1 MVQSESL
8 AKEDSTLVVGLDNGG
23 TSNNATVLH
32 PKGFLVEE
40 LIETPSRVKEGP
52 EAALHELVVAFDNV
66 LARTSTDP
74 DQVRVVGLA
83 SPGPASAGGV
93 ISERGSTNFEHP
105 DWCGFDLR
113 AALESRLDRRVAY
126 INDGNAAAL
135 YAHHRYFGARAPDHS
150 SVSIVIGT
158 GLGGGLVHR
167 GRVVTGS
174 AGMAGELGHVH
185 IPMEGLLEPDQ
196 PVPYCNCGFVAD
208 AESVASLTGIENN
221 LLPYWLTR
229 FSGHALSSADSPG
242 RAAQAVR
249 SYGEAGDAMALR
261 IFTQQAQAIGR
272 LFTIVANVLD
282 PDAYFVGGGVVE
294 TSEQFRSWYLQVARE
309 NTILRAES
317 ARVATFHLVP
327 DLDMAGAR
335 GAALAALE
343 AVHN

>member
-1 MVQSESL
+1 MHSAPDPAGESIV
-8 AKEDSTLVVGLDNGG
+8 VVGLDNGG
-23 TSNNATVLH
+23 TCNNATVLH
-32 PKGFLVEE
+32 PKGFLVDE
-40 LIETPSRVKEGP
+40 LIETPSLVKQGP
-52 EAALHELVVAFDNV
+52 EAALYELVFAFENV

-74 DQVRVVGLA
+74 DEVQVVGLA
-83 SPGPASAGGV
+83 SPGPASADGV

-113 AALESRLDRRVAY
+113 GALESKLGRRVAY

-135 YAHHRYFGARAPDHS
+135 YAHHRHFGARAQEHS
-150 SVSIVIGT
+150 SVSLVIGT

-167 GRVVTGS
+167 GRVVTGA

-185 IPMEGLLEPDQ
+185 IPLEGLLESDQ

-229 FSGHALSSADSPG
+229 FPGHELSDLASPAEAS
-242 RAAQAVR
+242 RAVR
-249 SYGEAGDAMALR
+249 SYGEAGDDMALR
-261 IFTQQAQAIGR
+261 IFTQQAKAIGR
-272 LFTIVANVLD
+272 LLTIVANVLD
-282 PDAYFVGGGVVE
+282 PDAYFIGGGVVE
-294 TSEQFRSWYLQVARE
+294 TSEQFRTWYLQVARE
-309 NTILRAES
+309 NTTLRAES

-335 GAALAALE
+335 GAALAALD
-343 AVHN
+343 AVRF

>member
-8 AKEDSTLVVGLDNGG
+8 AKENSTLVVGLDNGG

-32 PKGFLVEE
+32 PRGFLVEE

-83 SPGPASAGGV
+83 SPGPASAEGV
-93 ISERGSTNFEHP
+93 IRSEVRPTSSTP

-113 AALESRLDRRVAY
+113 GALESRLDRRVAY

-135 YAHHRYFGARAPDHS
+135 YAHHRHFGARAPEHS

-185 IPMEGLLEPDQ
+185 IPLEGLLEADQ

-229 FSGHALSSADSPG
+229 FSGHALSSAESPA

-294 TSEQFRSWYLQVARE
+294 TSEQFRSWYLQVARD

-327 DLDMAGAR
+327 DLDMAGGT